1 MFCNLF
7 LRSLHILEM
16 YVFTKNMKISK
27 EVLVFQK
34 ICCFFLHLLFLN
46 SVVEHANVHSITF
59 DGIIKLGVIHM
70 ICFLKVKKECP
81 NKTLIF

>member
-27 EVLVFQK
+27 EVLVFPK
-34 ICCFFLHLLFLN
+34 NMLFLFTPA
-46 SVVEHANVHSITF
+46 VF
-59 DGIIKLGVIHM
+59 K
-70 ICFLKVKKECP
+70 
-81 NKTLIF
+81 